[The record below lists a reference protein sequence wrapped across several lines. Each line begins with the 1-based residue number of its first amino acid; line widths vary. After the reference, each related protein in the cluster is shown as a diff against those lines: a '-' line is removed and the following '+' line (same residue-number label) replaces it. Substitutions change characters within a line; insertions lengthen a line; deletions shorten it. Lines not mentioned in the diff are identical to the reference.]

1 VRLVAASLIAIAL
14 FGSDAA
20 YAQRAIER
28 DTGSNI
34 PVPKRARIPESGSKA
49 ERGNVVMREFARCT
63 IDRMPGKVATLLAM
77 PLGREYDKA
86 MRQVVSEECLSA
98 GEISFKPILLRGA
111 LFTELWQRRM
121 LAESKG
127 KTWGPV
133 LPAYDLSAPIAD
145 AGAETKQQQG
155 LLWFADCI
163 VKRDRPAANDVIVR
177 QVGSSAQDE
186 AYARLMPDLGPCLP
200 QGQQVKFSKPI
211 LEGVLAE
218 ALYRAPAATSTE
230 AGIQ

>member
-1 VRLVAASLIAIAL
+1 VRLIAASLLAVAL
-14 FGSDAA
+14 FGGDAA

-34 PVPKRARIPESGSKA
+34 PVAKRAQIPERGSKA
-49 ERGNVVMREFARCT
+49 QRGNVVMREFARCT

-77 PLGREYDKA
+77 PLGPEYDKV
-86 MRQVVSEECLSA
+86 MRQVVTDECLST
-98 GEISFKPILLRGA
+98 GEIRFKPILLRGA

-127 KTWGPV
+127 KAWAPS
-133 LPAYDLSAPIAD
+133 LPAYDLSAPIGDAD
-145 AGAETKQQQG
+145 AETKQQG

-163 VKRDRPAANDVIVR
+163 VKRDRPAANDVIVH
-177 QVGSSAQDE
+177 QVGSKAQDE
-186 AYARLMPDLGPCLP
+186 AYARLMPNLGPCLP

-218 ALYRAPAATSTE
+218 ALYRAPAAVSTE
-230 AGIQ
+230 TGIQ